1 VRTNASVYYSIK
13 IGNIDRQNSD
23 LKDSKFEAF
32 CRDLW
37 RARIVWE
44 IRTGRRDKEGKKT
57 PVVYEGDEEG
67 V

>member
-1 VRTNASVYYSIK
+1 LNGTEFRGVTSPHP
-13 IGNIDRQNSD
+13 D
-23 LKDSKFEAF
+23 LKDSIFKPF